1 MTFTPTKTPIHLEA
15 ITWEN
20 RPQALFPYA
29 PPAVPREYGE
39 LNQKP
44 GWQDGIRSHLW
55 FMEYMIPPSHMLI
68 IGVLTHPHISMLS
81 GHIYIYIYSQWG
93 FNQLIMR

>member
-1 MTFTPTKTPIHLEA
+1 MWYDFYANKNTHPPRSDHLVL
-15 ITWEN
+15 

-44 GWQDGIRSHLW
+44 GWLDGILSHLW

-81 GHIYIYIYSQWG
+81 GHIYIYIIY
-93 FNQLIMR
+93 I